1 MFFQKKINF
10 IVTTKAGLPLLGE
23 VNNIDD
29 EEERKV
35 FRMVEKVRID
45 KLFRIEICYGK
56 NILAEKNT
64 IVK

>member
-1 MFFQKKINF
+1 M
-10 IVTTKAGLPLLGE
+10 KAGLPLLGE

>member
-1 MFFQKKINF
+1 M
-10 IVTTKAGLPLLGE
+10 PLLGE

-45 KLFRIEICYGK
+45 KL
-56 NILAEKNT
+56 
-64 IVK
+64 